1 MADPKTDETRT
12 PQSEFS
18 DPSRLDP
25 SSARDSMQ
33 ASLAEMERARASHPT
48 PQHDD
53 DGKSQGTGRH
63 SAAPRNPT
71 KGAGSQ
77 ARDIRDQAYTV
88 GKASARELSRRAAEE
103 PWLTLGVGFAVGYLV
118 AYLAHSGRRWG

>member
-71 KGAGSQ
+71 KGGPA
-77 ARDIRDQAYTV
+77 ARLVTFETKLTRSVRRQRES
-88 GKASARELSRRAAEE
+88 SADALPRS
-103 PWLTLGVGFAVGYLV
+103 PG
-118 AYLAHSGRRWG
+118 